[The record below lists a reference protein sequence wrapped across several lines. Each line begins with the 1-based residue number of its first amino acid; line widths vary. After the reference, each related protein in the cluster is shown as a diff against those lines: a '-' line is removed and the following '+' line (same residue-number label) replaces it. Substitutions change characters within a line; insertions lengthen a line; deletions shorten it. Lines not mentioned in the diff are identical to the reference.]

1 MFGKAKVNF
10 TAQQTSKIVITIVL
24 NTFNILLSFYLIN

>member
-10 TAQQTSKIVITIVL
+10 TTQQTSTIVITIAL
-24 NTFNILLSFYLIN
+24 NIFNILIPLY